1 MQEVWRFVKMSLEYV
16 NRRGKQ
22 YHLYARK
29 TKKGNLSYYMA
40 MKSDDMLVDSIPD
53 GYEIYEDSNARVYVR
68 KIRPRIFTDEEIS
81 LVENGVRR
89 YSALSD
95 FRIELK
101 DNSIIVFEPDQDDDW
116 ITGISKLLAPFQIER
131 AVRAIKKN
139 MSYSQ
144 VMRFV
149 LVDRKSRTFDV
160 ERWWFS
166 EDEWM
171 YLDSADDL
179 AKLVRKYC
187 RHLGRESLYELP
199 YM

>member
-1 MQEVWRFVKMSLEYV
+1 MAVEYV

-22 YHLYARK
+22 YRLYARK

-40 MKSDDMLVDSIPD
+40 MKSEGALVDSMPH
-53 GYEIYEDSNARVYVR
+53 GYEIYEDPNARVYIR
-68 KIRPRIFTDEEIS
+68 KIRPRIFTDAEVS
-81 LVENGVRR
+81 LVESAVRK
-89 YSALSD
+89 YSALTD

-101 DNSIIVFEPDQDDDW
+101 GNSIVVFEPDQTDDW
-116 ITGISKLLAPFQIER
+116 IAEISKLLAPFNPGR
-131 AVRAIKKN
+131 AVREIRKT

-149 LVDRKSRTFDV
+149 LVDRESRTFEV
-160 ERWWFS
+160 ERWWFT

-171 YLDSADDL
+171 YLDGPDDL
-179 AKLVRKYC
+179 GKLVRKYC

-199 YM
+199 YI